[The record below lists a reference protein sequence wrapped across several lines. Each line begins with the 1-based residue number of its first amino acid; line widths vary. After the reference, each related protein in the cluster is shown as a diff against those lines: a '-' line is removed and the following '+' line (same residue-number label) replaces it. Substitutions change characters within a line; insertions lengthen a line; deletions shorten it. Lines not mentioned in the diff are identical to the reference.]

1 MTELIK
7 NLKSWLILIIPVTF
21 IIQLF
26 YGTLFG
32 VFSPLPNFVEMNFIR
47 LLNQMGGY
55 LGVTAF
61 IVVIANKNILNIKY
75 IVFCLSI
82 GFISFIYFL
91 FFHIESTSLN
101 PAANFITILAPLG
114 ILVFLQQIKNI
125 ATKQN
130 KEHAQVYFLFIALFT
145 LMSWATS
152 SALDITKIIFP
163 HVHDYNIYRIDAAF
177 GNVTNSMMTW
187 FNRTH
192 AVLQIFISEMYAILG
207 LLLFFVV
214 ALNIRYGYTEQYN
227 ILRVLIVPFGL
238 AFVCYS
244 IIPVSGP
251 IYAFLSEYYPSN
263 MPSTDTIEGG
273 VKFLGPVPRNGMPSM
288 HLTGALLIWL
298 LTANLPKKIYFVF
311 ATFFVIA
318 TALATIVLG
327 EHYLLDLVVALPFAG
342 FVGVGL
348 ANPNNFIFKN
358 KKVTTLWVATG
369 ITFILWMLML
379 LTSAEWLSNNLLFVQ
394 IFAIWSVLI
403 ATILFSIY
411 IKYVWNDTE
420 LKIPSLEI
428 EDTKKLETSTIPR
441 WVIGVFVASGFA
453 GLLYEVVYAKSLAVT
468 FGSTSLASYTVLT
481 TYMSGMALGAWLGGY
496 IADKVKK
503 PLLYYA
509 GIEAFIGLYAVI
521 TPFLFKVI
529 QNIYVMSVTG
539 LSADDPYVTFL
550 RVALGVIVL
559 GIPTI
564 LMGATLPIM
573 FKYLKQLN
581 IQSDTAISR
590 LYSANVIGA
599 ALGSFIGG
607 YFLISAIGRIGAT
620 NLAAV
625 FSLMIALY
633 TIEQF
638 KKHKTQIQEFDNSSS
653 IVSSSIVSSAPV
665 PKIFGIVALVVLTI
679 GGAVTLGLE
688 VVSIHMLAVVAG
700 NSVYAFA
707 LMLAVFLLGLGL
719 GSIFGKKALNYIDR
733 TTLIVLAQ
741 CGIAASIIITALL
754 WDRIPAY
761 FASFGEMQN
770 YIHLGFWAREI
781 LRGAICALAMLPATL
796 FIGASYPAAMSLAA
810 DWLGQGSASGLGISS
825 ALNTIG
831 NISGVLLVGFL
842 LLPLMGSNKVF
853 LLLAV
858 ISLILAV
865 LVLLCVIKI
874 NYKFN
879 PYPIGVIASILI
891 LFLIY
896 PKNWNFTSLAQGANV
911 YFAPSYW
918 GEVIDY
924 TESIEGGV
932 TSVARSPDGKYM
944 TLLTNGKF
952 QGNNSGETLAQESF
966 ALIPLLHN
974 SERKSALVIGY
985 GTGMTARVLHEQ
997 KFQSLD
1003 VVELSKDI
1011 VFMSNKYF
1019 SDINHNVTENSSV
1032 NLIYTDGR
1040 NYLLTQNKKY
1050 DLISLEI
1057 TSIWFA
1063 GAASLYNKE
1072 FYELSEKRL
1081 NKEGILQQ
1089 WVQLHHMHPTDLV
1102 YILNTARSVYKYVW
1116 LYSSGGQGIIVAS
1129 NSDEALKS
1137 HHLKHP
1143 YSNLTTEELDEKEK
1157 SFKESI
1163 VLSPKGVN
1171 NLAYK
1176 TDKTLRHLISTDNNL
1191 YLEYATP
1198 KGNAIMEDTLTKN
1211 LEYLSKFEN

>member
-1 MTELIK
+1 MRL
-7 NLKSWLILIIPVTF
+7 NNDLKFW
-21 IIQLF
+21 
-26 YGTLFG
+26 
-32 VFSPLPNFVEMNFIR
+32 
-47 LLNQMGGY
+47 
-55 LGVTAF
+55 
-61 IVVIANKNILNIKY
+61 
-75 IVFCLSI
+75 
-82 GFISFIYFL
+82 
-91 FFHIESTSLN
+91 
-101 PAANFITILAPLG
+101 
-114 ILVFLQQIKNI
+114 
-125 ATKQN
+125 
-130 KEHAQVYFLFIALFT
+130 LFIALSSTIVLQLTALIIFNTSISLNLFNKNNIFLNLGSFLGVSGLMFAIARPKIINYKIVLILILLGCFIYIYNYNFNQHLVFFSPVNNLMSILSFVGFFIFLFNLKELYLNKNKDDYTLYFYLTLLFT
-145 LMSWATS
+145 LMALSTS
-152 SALDITKIIFP
+152 SALSITKVIYPFTFDQIIYKIDSAFL
-163 HVHDYNIYRIDAAF
+163 NINIPIVNYYEKSHPIIITIVMEAYSLLSF
-177 GNVTNSMMTW
+177 
-187 FNRTH
+187 
-192 AVLQIFISEMYAILG
+192 
-207 LLLFFVV
+207 LLFMVV
-214 ALNIRYGYTEQYN
+214 ALFIRESKHDKYH
-227 ILRVLIVPFGL
+227 IVRVLVVPFGL
-238 AFVCYS
+238 AFICYS
-244 IIPVSGP
+244 IIPLTGP
-251 IYAFLSEYYPSN
+251 IYAFGTQYFPSN
-263 MPSTDTIEGG
+263 MPKSNELLANTIF
-273 VKFLGPVPRNGMPSM
+273 VTPAARNAMPSM
-288 HLTGALLIWL
+288 HLTGALLIFL
-298 LTANLPKKIYFVF
+298 LTAALNKKIYFYASILF
-311 ATFFVIA
+311 LFLTAYAT
-318 TALATIVLG
+318 LALG
-327 EHYLLDLVVALPFAG
+327 EHYVLDLVVALPFSAFIG
-342 FVGVGL
+342 IGL
-348 ANPNNFIFKN
+348 ANPDNFVFKN

-394 IFAIWSVLI
+394 VFSIWSVLI

-428 EDTKKLETSTIPR
+428 KDTKKSETSTTPR
-441 WVIGVFVASGFA
+441 WVIAVFVASGFA

-529 QNIYVMSVTG
+529 QNIYVLSVTG

-607 YFLISAIGRIGAT
+607 YFFISAIGRIGAT

-638 KKHKTQIQEFDNSSS
+638 KKQKTQIQEFDNSP
-653 IVSSSIVSSAPV
+653 SIVSSAPV
-665 PKIFGIVALVVLTI
+665 PKIFGIVALVVLAV

-719 GSIFGKKALNYIDR
+719 GSVFGKKALSYIDR
-733 TTLIVLAQ
+733 TTLIVIAQ
-741 CGIAASIIITALL
+741 CGIAASIIITALV

-810 DWLGQGSASGLGISS
+810 DWLGQGNAKGLGISS

-858 ISLILAV
+858 ISLILAILV
-865 LVLLCVIKI
+865 LVSVIKV

-879 PYPIGVIASILI
+879 PYTAGVVVSIFV
-891 LFLIY
+891 LFPIY

-952 QGNNSGETLAQESF
+952 QGNNSGETLAQESI

-974 SERKSALVIGY
+974 SERKSALAIGY

-1011 VFMSNKYF
+1011 VFMANKYF
-1019 SDINHNVTENSSV
+1019 ADINHNVISQSGI

-1040 NYLLTQNKKY
+1040 NFLLTQDKKY

-1057 TSIWFA
+1057 SSIWFA
-1063 GAASLYNKE
+1063 GAANLYNKE

-1081 NKEGILQQ
+1081 NKEGVLQQ
-1089 WVQLHHMHPTDLV
+1089 WVQLHHMHPIDLV
-1102 YILNTARSVYKYVW
+1102 YILNTVRSVYKHVW
-1116 LYSSGGQGIIVAS
+1116 LYSAGGQGIIVAS

-1137 HHLKHP
+1137 HSLKYPYNNLTIDELKH
-1143 YSNLTTEELDEKEK
+1143 KEK
-1157 SFKESI
+1157 TLKDSV

-1171 NLAYK
+1171 NLAHK

>member
-1 MTELIK
+1 MHLNN
-7 NLKSWLILIIPVTF
+7 NLKFWLKIAFSAALFMQIIAVVFFKNHAFSQIFNLENIFFNMGVFLGAGALIFVIAKPEEVSLKKISCLILLGF
-21 IIQLF
+21 IIYIYSFFSEKVINYYNPYDNLMIILSILGL
-26 YGTLFG
+26 Y
-32 VFSPLPNFVEMNFIR
+32 VF
-47 LLNQMGGY
+47 LLNTFK
-55 LGVTAF
+55 LKF
-61 IVVIANKNILNIKY
+61 NKNNESVKLYFYLILLFITMGVSTSTALEVIK
-75 IVFCLSI
+75 
-82 GFISFIYFL
+82 FIYPFTHDQIIYKIDL
-91 FFHIESTSLN
+91 AFGHYNINIINIYKSLN
-101 PAANFITILAPLG
+101 PIFIIF
-114 ILVFLQQIKNI
+114 I
-125 ATKQN
+125 
-130 KEHAQVYFLFIALFT
+130 EQVYSLLSF
-145 LMSWATS
+145 
-152 SALDITKIIFP
+152 
-163 HVHDYNIYRIDAAF
+163 
-177 GNVTNSMMTW
+177 
-187 FNRTH
+187 
-192 AVLQIFISEMYAILG
+192 
-207 LLLFFVV
+207 LLFVVV
-214 ALNIRYGYTEQYN
+214 ALFIRESKHNKYH
-227 ILRVLIVPFGL
+227 IIRVLVVPFGL
-238 AFVCYS
+238 AFICYS
-244 IIPVSGP
+244 IIPLTGP
-251 IYAFLSEYYPSN
+251 IYAFGSHYFPAN
-263 MPSTDTIEGG
+263 MPNSNNIIADTIF
-273 VKFLGPVPRNGMPSM
+273 VTPAARNAMPSM
-288 HLTGALLIWL
+288 HLTGALLIFL
-298 LTANLPKKIYFVF
+298 LTAALNKKIYFYASILF
-311 ATFFVIA
+311 LFLTAYAT
-318 TALATIVLG
+318 LALG
-327 EHYLLDLVVALPFAG
+327 EHYVLDLVVALPFSAFIG
-342 FVGVGL
+342 IGL
-348 ANPNNFIFKN
+348 ANPDNFVFKN
-358 KKVTTLWVATG
+358 KKVTTLWGGAG

-599 ALGSFIGG
+599 ALGSFVGG
-607 YFLISAIGRIGAT
+607 YFFISAIGRIGAT

-638 KKHKTQIQEFDNSSS
+638 KKQKKQTQEINDHPS
-653 IVSSSIVSSAPV
+653 IISPVYV
-665 PKIFGIVALVVLTI
+665 PKIFGIVALIVLTV

-879 PYPIGVIASILI
+879 PYTAGVVTSIFL

-911 YFAPSYW
+911 YFMPSYW
-918 GEVIDY
+918 GDVIDH

-932 TSVARSPDGKYM
+932 TSVTRSSDGKYM

-974 SERKSALVIGY
+974 SERKSALAIGY

-997 KFQSLD
+997 GFENLD

-1011 VFMSNKYF
+1011 VFMANKYF
-1019 SDINHNVTENSSV
+1019 SDINHNVINQSGV

-1040 NYLLTQNKKY
+1040 NFLLTQDEKY

-1063 GAASLYNKE
+1063 GAANLYNKE

-1081 NKEGILQQ
+1081 NKEGVLQQ
-1089 WVQLHHMHPTDLV
+1089 WVQLHHMHPIDLV
-1102 YILNTARSVYKYVW
+1102 YILNTVRSVYKHVW
-1116 LYSSGGQGIIVAS
+1116 LYSAGGQGIIVAS

-1137 HHLKHP
+1137 HRLKHP
-1143 YSNLTTEELDEKEK
+1143 YNNLTTEELDEKEK
-1157 SFKESI
+1157 SFKESV

>member
-1 MTELIK
+1 MRL
-7 NLKSWLILIIPVTF
+7 NNDLKFW
-21 IIQLF
+21 
-26 YGTLFG
+26 
-32 VFSPLPNFVEMNFIR
+32 
-47 LLNQMGGY
+47 
-55 LGVTAF
+55 
-61 IVVIANKNILNIKY
+61 
-75 IVFCLSI
+75 
-82 GFISFIYFL
+82 
-91 FFHIESTSLN
+91 
-101 PAANFITILAPLG
+101 
-114 ILVFLQQIKNI
+114 
-125 ATKQN
+125 
-130 KEHAQVYFLFIALFT
+130 LFIALSSTIVLQLTALIIFNTNSSLNLFNKNNIFLNLGSFLGVSGLMFALAKPKNINYKILLILILLGCVLYIYIYNFKQDLVFFSPVNNLMTILSLLGFIIFLFNLKELYLNKNKENYLLYFYLT
-145 LMSWATS
+145 LLFILMALSTS
-152 SALDITKIIFP
+152 SALSITKVIYPFTFDQIIYKIDSAFL
-163 HVHDYNIYRIDAAF
+163 NINIPIVNFYEKSHPIIITIVMEAYSLLSF
-177 GNVTNSMMTW
+177 
-187 FNRTH
+187 
-192 AVLQIFISEMYAILG
+192 
-207 LLLFFVV
+207 LLFMVV
-214 ALNIRYGYTEQYN
+214 ALFIRESKHDKYH
-227 ILRVLIVPFGL
+227 IVRVLVVPFGL
-238 AFVCYS
+238 AFICYS
-244 IIPVSGP
+244 IIPLTGP
-251 IYAFLSEYYPSN
+251 IYAFGTQYFPLN
-263 MPSTDTIEGG
+263 MPNSNELLPNTIF
-273 VKFLGPVPRNGMPSM
+273 VTPAARNAMPSM
-288 HLTGALLIWL
+288 HLTGALLIFL
-298 LTANLPKKIYFVF
+298 LTAALNKKIYFYASILF
-311 ATFFVIA
+311 LFLTAYAT
-318 TALATIVLG
+318 LALG
-327 EHYLLDLVVALPFAG
+327 EHYVLDLVVALPFSAFIG
-342 FVGVGL
+342 IGL
-348 ANPNNFIFKN
+348 ANPDNFVFKN
-358 KKVTTLWVATG
+358 KKVTTLWVGAG
-369 ITFILWMLML
+369 ITFTLWMLML

-394 IFAIWSVLI
+394 VFAIWSVLI

-428 EDTKKLETSTIPR
+428 EDTKKLETSTTPR

-529 QNIYVMSVTG
+529 QKIYVISVTG

-559 GIPTI
+559 GTPTI

-607 YFLISAIGRIGAT
+607 YFFISAIGRIGAT

-638 KKHKTQIQEFDNSSS
+638 KKQKEQTQEINDHPS
-653 IVSSSIVSSAPV
+653 IISPVYV
-665 PKIFGIVALVVLTI
+665 PKIFGIVALIVLTV

-719 GSIFGKKALNYIDR
+719 GSIFGKKALSYIDR
-733 TTLIVLAQ
+733 PTLIILAQ
-741 CGIAASIIITALL
+741 CGIAASIIITALV

-810 DWLGQGSASGLGISS
+810 DWLGQGNAKGLGISS

-858 ISLILAV
+858 ISLILAILV
-865 LVLLCVIKI
+865 LVSVIKV

-879 PYPIGVIASILI
+879 PYTAGVVVSIFV
-891 LFLIY
+891 LFPIY

>member
-1 MTELIK
+1 MRL
-7 NLKSWLILIIPVTF
+7 NNDLKFWLYIIIPTAIALQLIAFTIFKVNTIANIF
-21 IIQLF
+21 DFNSIIFKL
-26 YGTLFG
+26 GSLFG
-32 VFSPLPNFVEMNFIR
+32 VSGLM
-47 LLNQMGGY
+47 LLIARPKALNWKIIVTSLF
-55 LGVTAF
+55 LGFLLYTY
-61 IVVIANKNILNIKY
+61 NILNNKDLVY
-75 IVFCLSI
+75 FSPANNLLSI
-82 GFISFIYFL
+82 LSIFGGYVLILNLIKIIIDKKNKDSQLYFL
-91 FFHIESTSLN
+91 LT
-101 PAANFITILAPLG
+101 FI
-114 ILVFLQQIKNI
+114 
-125 ATKQN
+125 
-130 KEHAQVYFLFIALFT
+130 FLFMGFATEAALI
-145 LMSWATS
+145 MS
-152 SALDITKIIFP
+152 K
-163 HVHDYNIYRIDAAF
+163 VIYPLTFDVLIYKIDAAF
-177 GNVTNSMMTW
+177 
-187 FNRTH
+187 FNINIPIINFYEKSH
-192 AVLQIFISEMYAILG
+192 PLVLTAITEVYSLLSIF
-207 LLLFFVV
+207 LFLVV
-214 ALNIRYGYTEQYN
+214 ALFIRESKHDKYH
-227 ILRVLIVPFGL
+227 IVRVLVVPFGL
-238 AFVCYS
+238 AFICYS
-244 IIPVSGP
+244 IIPLTGP
-251 IYAFLSEYYPSN
+251 IYAFGTQYFPLN
-263 MPSTDTIEGG
+263 MPNSNELLPNTIF
-273 VKFLGPVPRNGMPSM
+273 VTPAARNAMPSM
-288 HLTGALLIWL
+288 HLTGALLIFL
-298 LTANLPKKIYFVF
+298 LTAALNKKIYFYASILF
-311 ATFFVIA
+311 LFLTAYAT
-318 TALATIVLG
+318 LALG
-327 EHYLLDLVVALPFAG
+327 EHYVLDLVVALPFSAFIG
-342 FVGVGL
+342 IGL
-348 ANPNNFIFKN
+348 ANPDNFVFKN
-358 KKVTTLWVATG
+358 KKVTTLWVGAG
-369 ITFILWMLML
+369 ITFTLWMLIL

-394 IFAIWSVLI
+394 VFAIWSVLI

-428 EDTKKLETSTIPR
+428 EDTKKLETSTTPR

-529 QNIYVMSVTG
+529 QNIYVISVTG

-607 YFLISAIGRIGAT
+607 YFFISAIGRIGAT

-638 KKHKTQIQEFDNSSS
+638 KKQKKQTQEINDYPS
-653 IVSSSIVSSAPV
+653 IISQVYV
-665 PKIFGIVALVVLTI
+665 PKIFGIVALVVLTV

-719 GSIFGKKALNYIDR
+719 GSIFGKKALSYIDR

-741 CGIAASIIITALL
+741 SGIAASIIITALL

-810 DWLGQGSASGLGISS
+810 DWLGQGNAKGLGISS

-879 PYPIGVIASILI
+879 PYTAGVVASILV

-911 YFAPSYW
+911 YFMPSYW
-918 GEVIDY
+918 GDVIDH

-932 TSVARSPDGKYM
+932 TSVTRSSDGKYI

-952 QGNNSGETLAQESF
+952 QGYNSGETLAQESF

-997 KFQSLD
+997 KFLSLD

-1019 SDINHNVTENSSV
+1019 SDINHNVTENSGV

-1137 HHLKHP
+1137 HRLKHP

-1157 SFKESI
+1157 SFKQSV

>member
-1 MTELIK
+1 MD
-7 NLKSWLILIIPVTF
+7 
-21 IIQLF
+21 
-26 YGTLFG
+26 
-32 VFSPLPNFVEMNFIR
+32 
-47 LLNQMGGY
+47 LNE
-55 LGVTAF
+55 
-61 IVVIANKNILNIKY
+61 NIKY
-75 IVFCLSI
+75 WLKVIFPISILLQLFSFSLFGSFNFLSNLNVTDHWQVLNSTGAYFGI
-82 GFISFIYFL
+82 SALMFSIAKSKVINHHLFVGLIILGYFIFFIDIRNAY
-91 FFHIESTSLN
+91 TS
-101 PAANFITILAPLG
+101 PSANLMVILAPLG
-114 ILVFLQQIKNI
+114 VYTLFKQLHHYFFERQNSLSNLYFLL
-125 ATKQN
+125 T
-130 KEHAQVYFLFIALFT
+130 FLFILMGWSTQTALKVNTFI
-145 LMSWATS
+145 LPYVY
-152 SALDITKIIFP
+152 DIDIYKI
-163 HVHDYNIYRIDAAF
+163 DSAF
-177 GNVTNSMMTW
+177 GNITLPFVQW
-187 FNRTH
+187 FEISH
-192 AVLQIFISEMYAILG
+192 AFWNT
-207 LLLFFVV
+207 LLLEVYSLLSVSLFVV
-214 ALNIRYGYTEQYN
+214 VSLFIRENKDDRYHV
-227 ILRVLIVPFGL
+227 IRVLIVPFGL
-238 AFVCYS
+238 AFICYT

-251 IYAFLSEYYPSN
+251 VYAFATEYFPLN
-263 MPSTDTIEGG
+263 MPTASALQSGKVFI
-273 VKFLGPVPRNGMPSM
+273 PPAARNGMPSM

-298 LTANLPKKIYFVF
+298 LTAGLSKKIYFY
-311 ATFFVIA
+311 IA
-318 TALATIVLG
+318 TVFTLLTAVATIALG
-327 EHYLLDLVVALPFAG
+327 EHYVLDLVVALPFSAFIG
-342 FVGVGL
+342 IGL
-348 ANPNNFIFKN
+348 ANPDNFVFKN
-358 KKVTTLWVATG
+358 KKVTTLWVGAG
-369 ITFILWMLML
+369 VTFTLWMLML

-394 IFAIWSVLI
+394 VFAIWSVLI
-403 ATILFSIY
+403 ATILFGIY

-420 LKIPSLEI
+420 VVISILKI
-428 EDTKKLETSTIPR
+428 EDAKKTEKSTTPR

-503 PLLYYA
+503 LLLYYA

-529 QNIYVMSVTG
+529 QNIYVISVTG

-607 YFLISAIGRIGAT
+607 YFFISAIGRIGAT

-633 TIEQF
+633 TIGQF
-638 KKHKTQIQEFDNSSS
+638 KIQNTQLQEFDNFPPVLPH
-653 IVSSSIVSSAPV
+653 IFV
-665 PKIFGIVALVVLTI
+665 PKILGIMALIVLTI

-754 WDRIPAY
+754 WDKIPAY

-781 LRGAICALAMLPATL
+781 LRGVICALAMLPATL
-796 FIGASYPAAMSLAA
+796 FIGATYPAAMSLAA
-810 DWLGQGSASGLGISS
+810 DWLGQGSARGLGISS

-858 ISLILAV
+858 VSLILAV
-865 LVLLCVIKI
+865 LVLLCLIKV

-879 PYPIGVIASILI
+879 PYTAGVVISIFL

-911 YFAPSYW
+911 YFMPSYW
-918 GEVIDY
+918 GNVIDH

-932 TSVARSPDGKYM
+932 TSVTRSSDGKYI

-966 ALIPLLHN
+966 ALIPLMHN
-974 SERKSALVIGY
+974 SERKSALAIGY

-997 KFQSLD
+997 GFENLD

-1011 VFMSNKYF
+1011 VFMANKYF
-1019 SDINHNVTENSSV
+1019 SDINHNVINQSGV

-1040 NYLLTQNKKY
+1040 NFLLTQDEKY

-1063 GAASLYNKE
+1063 GAANLYNKE
-1072 FYELSEKRL
+1072 FYELSQKRL
-1081 NKEGILQQ
+1081 NKEGVLQQ
-1089 WVQLHHMHPTDLV
+1089 WVQLHHMHPIDLV
-1102 YILNTARSVYKYVW
+1102 YILNTVRSVYKHVW
-1116 LYSSGGQGIIVAS
+1116 LYSVGGQGIIIAS

-1137 HHLKHP
+1137 HSLKYP
-1143 YSNLTTEELDEKEK
+1143 YNSLTIDELKNKEK
-1157 SFKESI
+1157 FFKDSI

-1211 LEYLSKFEN
+1211 LEYLSKFEK

>member
-1 MTELIK
+1 MRL
-7 NLKSWLILIIPVTF
+7 NNDLKFW
-21 IIQLF
+21 
-26 YGTLFG
+26 
-32 VFSPLPNFVEMNFIR
+32 
-47 LLNQMGGY
+47 
-55 LGVTAF
+55 
-61 IVVIANKNILNIKY
+61 
-75 IVFCLSI
+75 
-82 GFISFIYFL
+82 
-91 FFHIESTSLN
+91 
-101 PAANFITILAPLG
+101 
-114 ILVFLQQIKNI
+114 
-125 ATKQN
+125 
-130 KEHAQVYFLFIALFT
+130 LFIALSSTIVLQLTALIIFNTNSSLNLFNKNNIFLNLGSFLGVSGLMFALAKPKNINYKILLILILLGCVLYIYIYNFKQDLVFFSPVNNLMTILSLLGFIIFLFNLKELYLNKNKENYLLYFYLT
-145 LMSWATS
+145 LLFILMALSTS
-152 SALDITKIIFP
+152 SALSITKVIYPFTFDQIIYKIDSAFL
-163 HVHDYNIYRIDAAF
+163 NINIPIVNFYEKSHPIIITIVMEAYSLLSF
-177 GNVTNSMMTW
+177 
-187 FNRTH
+187 
-192 AVLQIFISEMYAILG
+192 
-207 LLLFFVV
+207 LLFMVV
-214 ALNIRYGYTEQYN
+214 ALFIRESKHDKYH
-227 ILRVLIVPFGL
+227 IVRVLVVPFGL
-238 AFVCYS
+238 AFICYS
-244 IIPVSGP
+244 IIPLTGP
-251 IYAFLSEYYPSN
+251 IYAFGTQYFPLN
-263 MPSTDTIEGG
+263 MPNSNELLPNTIF
-273 VKFLGPVPRNGMPSM
+273 VTPAARNAMPSM
-288 HLTGALLIWL
+288 HLTGALLIFL
-298 LTANLPKKIYFVF
+298 LTAALNKKIYFYASILF
-311 ATFFVIA
+311 LFLTAYAT
-318 TALATIVLG
+318 LALG
-327 EHYLLDLVVALPFAG
+327 EHYVLDLVVALPFSAFIG
-342 FVGVGL
+342 IGL
-348 ANPNNFIFKN
+348 ANPDNFVFKN
-358 KKVTTLWVATG
+358 KKVTTLWVGAG
-369 ITFILWMLML
+369 ITFTLWMLML

-394 IFAIWSVLI
+394 VFAIWSVLI

-428 EDTKKLETSTIPR
+428 EDTKKLETSTTPR

-529 QNIYVMSVTG
+529 QKIYVISVTG

-559 GIPTI
+559 GTPTI

-607 YFLISAIGRIGAT
+607 YFFISAIGRIGAT

-638 KKHKTQIQEFDNSSS
+638 KKQKEKTQEINDHPS
-653 IVSSSIVSSAPV
+653 IISPVYV
-665 PKIFGIVALVVLTI
+665 PKIFGIVALIVLTV

-719 GSIFGKKALNYIDR
+719 GSIFGKKALSYIDR
-733 TTLIVLAQ
+733 PTLIILAQ
-741 CGIAASIIITALL
+741 CGIAASIIITALV

-810 DWLGQGSASGLGISS
+810 DWLGQGNAKGLGISS

-858 ISLILAV
+858 ISLILAILV
-865 LVLLCVIKI
+865 LVSVIKV

-879 PYPIGVIASILI
+879 PYTAGVVVSIFV
-891 LFLIY
+891 LFPIY

-932 TSVARSPDGKYM
+932 TSVARSPDSKYM

-1032 NLIYTDGR
+1032 NMIYTDGR
-1040 NYLLTQNKKY
+1040 NYLLTQDKKY

-1081 NKEGILQQ
+1081 NKDGVLQQ

-1137 HHLKHP
+1137 HRLKHP
-1143 YSNLTTEELDEKEK
+1143 YNNLTTEELDEKEK
-1157 SFKESI
+1157 SFKESV

>member
-1 MTELIK
+1 MRL
-7 NLKSWLILIIPVTF
+7 NNDLKFW
-21 IIQLF
+21 
-26 YGTLFG
+26 
-32 VFSPLPNFVEMNFIR
+32 
-47 LLNQMGGY
+47 
-55 LGVTAF
+55 
-61 IVVIANKNILNIKY
+61 
-75 IVFCLSI
+75 
-82 GFISFIYFL
+82 
-91 FFHIESTSLN
+91 
-101 PAANFITILAPLG
+101 
-114 ILVFLQQIKNI
+114 
-125 ATKQN
+125 
-130 KEHAQVYFLFIALFT
+130 LFIALSSTIVLQLTALIIFNTNSSLNLFNKNNIFLNLGSFLGVSGLMFALAKPKNINYKILLILILLGCVLYIYIYNFKQDLVFFSPVNNLMTILSLLGFIIFLFNLKELYLNKNKENYLLYFYLT
-145 LMSWATS
+145 LLFILMALSTS
-152 SALDITKIIFP
+152 SALSITKVIYPFTFDQIIYKIDSAFL
-163 HVHDYNIYRIDAAF
+163 NINIPIVNFYEKSHPIIITIVMEAYSLLSF
-177 GNVTNSMMTW
+177 
-187 FNRTH
+187 
-192 AVLQIFISEMYAILG
+192 
-207 LLLFFVV
+207 LLFMVV
-214 ALNIRYGYTEQYN
+214 ALFIRESKHDKYH
-227 ILRVLIVPFGL
+227 IVRVLVVPFGL
-238 AFVCYS
+238 AFICYS
-244 IIPVSGP
+244 IIPLTGP
-251 IYAFLSEYYPSN
+251 IYAFGTQYFPLN
-263 MPSTDTIEGG
+263 MPNSNELLPNTIF
-273 VKFLGPVPRNGMPSM
+273 VTPAARNAMPSM
-288 HLTGALLIWL
+288 HLTGALLIFL
-298 LTANLPKKIYFVF
+298 LTAALNKKIYFYASILF
-311 ATFFVIA
+311 LFLTAYAT
-318 TALATIVLG
+318 LALG
-327 EHYLLDLVVALPFAG
+327 EHYVLDLVVALPFSAFIG
-342 FVGVGL
+342 IGL
-348 ANPNNFIFKN
+348 ANPDNFVFKN
-358 KKVTTLWVATG
+358 KKVTTLWVGAG
-369 ITFILWMLML
+369 ITFTLWMLML

-394 IFAIWSVLI
+394 VFAIWSVLI

-428 EDTKKLETSTIPR
+428 EDTKKLETSTTPR

-529 QNIYVMSVTG
+529 QKIYVISVTG

-559 GIPTI
+559 GTPTI

-607 YFLISAIGRIGAT
+607 YFFISAIGRIGAT

-638 KKHKTQIQEFDNSSS
+638 KKQKEQTQEINDHPS
-653 IVSSSIVSSAPV
+653 IISPVYV
-665 PKIFGIVALVVLTI
+665 PKIFGIVALIVLTV

-719 GSIFGKKALNYIDR
+719 GSIFGKKALSYIDR
-733 TTLIVLAQ
+733 PTLIILAQ
-741 CGIAASIIITALL
+741 CGIAASIIITALV

-810 DWLGQGSASGLGISS
+810 DWLGQGNAKGLGISS

-858 ISLILAV
+858 ISLILAILV
-865 LVLLCVIKI
+865 LVSVIKV

-879 PYPIGVIASILI
+879 PYTAGVVVSIFV
-891 LFLIY
+891 LFPIY

-932 TSVARSPDGKYM
+932 TSVARSPDSKYM

-1032 NLIYTDGR
+1032 NMIYTDGR
-1040 NYLLTQNKKY
+1040 NYLLTQDKKY

-1081 NKEGILQQ
+1081 NKDGVLQQ

-1137 HHLKHP
+1137 HRLKHP
-1143 YSNLTTEELDEKEK
+1143 YNDLTTEELDEKEK
-1157 SFKESI
+1157 SFKESV

>member
-1 MTELIK
+1 M
-7 NLKSWLILIIPVTF
+7 
-21 IIQLF
+21 
-26 YGTLFG
+26 Y
-32 VFSPLPNFVEMNFIR
+32 
-47 LLNQMGGY
+47 LNE
-55 LGVTAF
+55 
-61 IVVIANKNILNIKY
+61 NIKY
-75 IVFCLSI
+75 WLKIIFPIAILLQLFSFSLFHSFNFLPSFYTINHWGMLNNIGAYFGISALMFSIAKSKVIKPYLFMGLVIV
-82 GFISFIYFL
+82 GYFIFFL
-91 FFHIESTSLN
+91 DITNAYSN
-101 PAANFITILAPLG
+101 PSANLMVILAPLG
-114 ILVFLQQIKNI
+114 IYTLFKQLYFYFLKRNNNLSILYFLL
-125 ATKQN
+125 T
-130 KEHAQVYFLFIALFT
+130 FLFILMAWSTQTALEVNKFI
-145 LMSWATS
+145 L
-152 SALDITKIIFP
+152 P
-163 HVHDYNIYRIDAAF
+163 HVYDIDIYKIDSAF
-177 GNVTNSMMTW
+177 GNITLPFVQW
-187 FNRTH
+187 FEMSH
-192 AVLQIFISEMYAILG
+192 AFWKTLVLEVYSLLSIVLFIVVS
-207 LLLFFVV
+207 LF
-214 ALNIRYGYTEQYN
+214 IRENKEKKYN
-227 ILRVLIVPFGL
+227 IIRVLIVPFGL
-238 AFVCYS
+238 AFICYS

-251 IYAFLSEYYPSN
+251 VYAFATQYFPLN
-263 MPSTDTIEGG
+263 MPTASEVQSGKVFI
-273 VKFLGPVPRNGMPSM
+273 PPAARNGMPSM

-298 LTANLPKKIYFVF
+298 LTAGLSRKIYFY
-311 ATFFVIA
+311 IA
-318 TALATIVLG
+318 TIFVLLTAIATIAFG
-327 EHYLLDLVVALPFAG
+327 EHYLLDLVVALPFAAFIG
-342 FVGVGL
+342 TGL
-348 ANPNNFIFKN
+348 ANPDNFIFKN
-358 KKVTTLWVATG
+358 KKITTLWMSSG
-369 ITFILWMLML
+369 LTFIIWMLML
-379 LTSAEWLSNNLLFVQ
+379 LVSSEWLYRNLLFVQ
-394 IFAIWSVLI
+394 LFTIWSVVVT
-403 ATILFSIY
+403 AILFSIY
-411 IKYVWNDTE
+411 IKYVWNDAEVIT
-420 LKIPSLEI
+420 PSLDI
-428 EDTKKLETSTIPR
+428 EDTEKPETSTIPR

-529 QNIYVMSVTG
+529 QNIYVVSVTG

-607 YFLISAIGRIGAT
+607 YFFISAIGRIGAT

-638 KKHKTQIQEFDNSSS
+638 KKQKKQTQEINDDTS
-653 IVSSSIVSSAPV
+653 IISKVYV
-665 PKIFGIVALVVLTI
+665 PKIFGIVALIVLTV

-781 LRGAICALAMLPATL
+781 LRGAICALAMLPATF

-810 DWLGQGSASGLGISS
+810 DWLGQGNAKGLGISS

-865 LVLLCVIKI
+865 LVSVSVIKV

-879 PYPIGVIASILI
+879 PYTAGVVVSTLV

-911 YFAPSYW
+911 YFMPSYW
-918 GEVIDY
+918 GDVIDH

-932 TSVARSPDGKYM
+932 TSVTRSSDGKYL

-974 SERKSALVIGY
+974 AERKSALAIGY

-997 KFQSLD
+997 GFQALD

-1011 VFMSNKYF
+1011 VFMANKYF
-1019 SDINHNVTENSSV
+1019 ADINHNVISQSGV

-1040 NYLLTQNKKY
+1040 NFLLTQDKKY

-1063 GAASLYNKE
+1063 GAANLYNKE

-1081 NKEGILQQ
+1081 NKEGVLQQ
-1089 WVQLHHMHPTDLV
+1089 WVQLHHMHPIDLV
-1102 YILNTARSVYKYVW
+1102 YILNTVRSVYKHVW
-1116 LYSSGGQGIIVAS
+1116 LYSAGGQGIIVAS

-1137 HHLKHP
+1137 HSLKYPYNDLTIDELKH
-1143 YSNLTTEELDEKEK
+1143 KEK
-1157 SFKESI
+1157 TFKDSV
-1163 VLSPKGVN
+1163 VLSPKGVD
-1171 NLAYK
+1171 NLANN
-1176 TDKTLRHLISTDNNL
+1176 TDKTLSRLISTDSNL

-1198 KGNAIMEDTLTKN
+1198 KGNAIMSDSLKSN
-1211 LEYLSKFEN
+1211 LEYLSKFEIN

>member
-1 MTELIK
+1 MRL
-7 NLKSWLILIIPVTF
+7 NNDLKFW
-21 IIQLF
+21 
-26 YGTLFG
+26 
-32 VFSPLPNFVEMNFIR
+32 
-47 LLNQMGGY
+47 
-55 LGVTAF
+55 
-61 IVVIANKNILNIKY
+61 
-75 IVFCLSI
+75 
-82 GFISFIYFL
+82 
-91 FFHIESTSLN
+91 
-101 PAANFITILAPLG
+101 
-114 ILVFLQQIKNI
+114 
-125 ATKQN
+125 
-130 KEHAQVYFLFIALFT
+130 LFIALSSTIVLQLTALIIFNT
-145 LMSWATS
+145 SISLNLFNKNIIFLNLGSFLGVSGLMFAIARPKIINYKIVLILMLLGCFFYIYNYNFNQHLVFFSPVNNLMSILSFVGFFIFLFNLKEICLNKNKEDYILYFYLTLLFLLMALSTS
-152 SALDITKIIFP
+152 SALSITKVIYPLTFDQIIYKIDSAFL
-163 HVHDYNIYRIDAAF
+163 NINIPIVNYYEKSHPIIITIVMEAYSLLSF
-177 GNVTNSMMTW
+177 
-187 FNRTH
+187 
-192 AVLQIFISEMYAILG
+192 
-207 LLLFFVV
+207 LLFMVV
-214 ALNIRYGYTEQYN
+214 ALFIRESKHEKYH
-227 ILRVLIVPFGL
+227 IVRVLVVPFGL
-238 AFVCYS
+238 AFICYS
-244 IIPVSGP
+244 IIPLTGP
-251 IYAFLSEYYPSN
+251 IYAFGTQYFPSN
-263 MPSTDTIEGG
+263 MPNSNELFANTIF
-273 VKFLGPVPRNGMPSM
+273 VTPAARNAMPSM
-288 HLTGALLIWL
+288 HLTGALLIFL
-298 LTANLPKKIYFVF
+298 LTAALNKKIYFYASILF
-311 ATFFVIA
+311 LFLTAYAT
-318 TALATIVLG
+318 LALG
-327 EHYLLDLVVALPFAG
+327 EHYVLDLVVALPFSAFIG
-342 FVGVGL
+342 IGL
-348 ANPNNFIFKN
+348 ANPDNFIFKN
-358 KKVTTLWVATG
+358 KKVTTLWVGAG
-369 ITFILWMLML
+369 ITFTLWMLML

-529 QNIYVMSVTG
+529 QNIYVVSVTG

-564 LMGATLPIM
+564 LMGATLPLM

-607 YFLISAIGRIGAT
+607 YFFISAIGRIGAT

-638 KKHKTQIQEFDNSSS
+638 KKQKTQIQEFDN
-653 IVSSSIVSSAPV
+653 SSSIVSSAPV

-879 PYPIGVIASILI
+879 PYTAGVVTSIFL

-911 YFAPSYW
+911 YFMPSYW
-918 GEVIDY
+918 GDVIDH

-932 TSVARSPDGKYM
+932 TSVTRSSDGKYM

-974 SERKSALVIGY
+974 SERKSALAIGY

-997 KFQSLD
+997 GFENLD

-1011 VFMSNKYF
+1011 VFMANKYF
-1019 SDINHNVTENSSV
+1019 SDINHNVINQSGV

-1040 NYLLTQNKKY
+1040 NFLLTQDEKY

-1063 GAASLYNKE
+1063 GAANLYNKE

-1081 NKEGILQQ
+1081 NKEGVLQQ
-1089 WVQLHHMHPTDLV
+1089 WVQLHHMHPIDLV
-1102 YILNTARSVYKYVW
+1102 YILNTVRSVYKHVW
-1116 LYSSGGQGIIVAS
+1116 LYSAGGQGIIVAS

-1137 HHLKHP
+1137 HRLKHP
-1143 YSNLTTEELDEKEK
+1143 YNNLTTEELDEKEK
-1157 SFKESI
+1157 SFKESV

>member
-1 MTELIK
+1 MRL
-7 NLKSWLILIIPVTF
+7 NNDLKLWLYIIIPTAIALQLIAFTIFKVNTIANIF
-21 IIQLF
+21 DFNSIIFKL
-26 YGTLFG
+26 GSLFG
-32 VFSPLPNFVEMNFIR
+32 VSGLM
-47 LLNQMGGY
+47 LLIARPKALNWKIIVTSLF
-55 LGVTAF
+55 LGFLLYTY
-61 IVVIANKNILNIKY
+61 NILNNKDLVY
-75 IVFCLSI
+75 FSPANNLLSI
-82 GFISFIYFL
+82 LSIFGGYVLILNLIKIIIDKKNKDSQLYFL
-91 FFHIESTSLN
+91 LT
-101 PAANFITILAPLG
+101 FI
-114 ILVFLQQIKNI
+114 
-125 ATKQN
+125 
-130 KEHAQVYFLFIALFT
+130 FLFMGFATEAALI
-145 LMSWATS
+145 MS
-152 SALDITKIIFP
+152 K
-163 HVHDYNIYRIDAAF
+163 VIYPLTFDVLIYKIDAAF
-177 GNVTNSMMTW
+177 
-187 FNRTH
+187 FNINIPIINFYEKSH
-192 AVLQIFISEMYAILG
+192 PLVLTAITEVYSLLSIF
-207 LLLFFVV
+207 LFLVV
-214 ALNIRYGYTEQYN
+214 ALFIKESKHNKYHIV
-227 ILRVLIVPFGL
+227 RVLVVPFGL
-238 AFVCYS
+238 AFICYS
-244 IIPVSGP
+244 IIPLTGP
-251 IYAFLSEYYPSN
+251 IYAFGTQYFPLN
-263 MPSTDTIEGG
+263 MPKSSELIANTIF
-273 VKFLGPVPRNGMPSM
+273 VTPAARNAMPSM
-288 HLTGALLIWL
+288 HLTGALLIFL
-298 LTANLPKKIYFVF
+298 LTAALNKKIYFYASILF
-311 ATFFVIA
+311 LFLTAYAT
-318 TALATIVLG
+318 LALG
-327 EHYLLDLVVALPFAG
+327 EHYILDLVVALPFSAFIG
-342 FVGVGL
+342 IGL
-348 ANPNNFIFKN
+348 ANPDNFIFKN
-358 KKVTTLWVATG
+358 KKVTTLWVGAG

-394 IFAIWSVLI
+394 VFAIWSILI
-403 ATILFSIY
+403 ATVLFSIY
-411 IKYVWNDTE
+411 IKYVWNDAE
-420 LKIPSLEI
+420 VIIPSLEI
-428 EDTKKLETSTIPR
+428 EDTKKLETPTTPR

-509 GIEAFIGLYAVI
+509 AIEAFIGLYAVI

-529 QNIYVMSVTG
+529 QNIYVLSVTG

-599 ALGSFIGG
+599 ALGSFIAG
-607 YFLISAIGRIGAT
+607 YFFISAIGRIGAT

-638 KKHKTQIQEFDNSSS
+638 KKQKTQIQEFDNSP
-653 IVSSSIVSSAPV
+653 SIVSSAPV
-665 PKIFGIVALVVLTI
+665 PKIFGIVALIVLAI
-679 GGAVTLGLE
+679 GGLVTLGLE

-719 GSIFGKKALNYIDR
+719 GSIFGKKALSYIDR
-733 TTLIVLAQ
+733 PTLIILAQ
-741 CGIAASIIITALL
+741 CGIAASIIITALV

-810 DWLGQGSASGLGISS
+810 DWLGQGNAKGLGISS

-865 LVLLCVIKI
+865 LVLVSVIKV

-879 PYPIGVIASILI
+879 PYTAGVVVSIFV
-891 LFLIY
+891 LFPIY

-911 YFAPSYW
+911 YFMPSYW
-918 GEVIDY
+918 GDVIDH
-924 TESIEGGV
+924 TESIEGGI
-932 TSVARSPDGKYM
+932 TSVARSPEGKYM

-1137 HHLKHP
+1137 HRLKHP
-1143 YSNLTTEELDEKEK
+1143 YNNLTTEELDEKEK
-1157 SFKESI
+1157 SFKESV

>member
-1 MTELIK
+1 MRL
-7 NLKSWLILIIPVTF
+7 NNDLKFW
-21 IIQLF
+21 
-26 YGTLFG
+26 
-32 VFSPLPNFVEMNFIR
+32 
-47 LLNQMGGY
+47 
-55 LGVTAF
+55 
-61 IVVIANKNILNIKY
+61 
-75 IVFCLSI
+75 
-82 GFISFIYFL
+82 
-91 FFHIESTSLN
+91 
-101 PAANFITILAPLG
+101 
-114 ILVFLQQIKNI
+114 
-125 ATKQN
+125 
-130 KEHAQVYFLFIALFT
+130 LFIALSSTIVLQLTALIIFNTSISLNLFNKNNIFLNLGSFLGVSGLMFAIARPKIINYKIVLILILLGCFFYIYNYSFNPHLVFFSPVNNLMSILSFVGFFIFLFNLKEFYLNKNKYDYTLYFYLTLLFT
-145 LMSWATS
+145 LMALSTS
-152 SALDITKIIFP
+152 SALSITKVIYPFTFDQIIYKIDSAFL
-163 HVHDYNIYRIDAAF
+163 NINIPIVNYYEKSHPIIITIVMEAYSLLSF
-177 GNVTNSMMTW
+177 
-187 FNRTH
+187 
-192 AVLQIFISEMYAILG
+192 
-207 LLLFFVV
+207 LLFIVV
-214 ALNIRYGYTEQYN
+214 ALFIRESKHEKYH
-227 ILRVLIVPFGL
+227 IVRVLVVPFGL
-238 AFVCYS
+238 AFICYS
-244 IIPVSGP
+244 IIPLTGP
-251 IYAFLSEYYPSN
+251 IYAFGTQYFPSN
-263 MPSTDTIEGG
+263 MPNSNELLANTIF
-273 VKFLGPVPRNGMPSM
+273 VTPAARNAMPSM
-288 HLTGALLIWL
+288 HLTGALLIFL
-298 LTANLPKKIYFVF
+298 LTAALNKKIYFYASILF
-311 ATFFVIA
+311 LFLTAYAT
-318 TALATIVLG
+318 LALG
-327 EHYLLDLVVALPFAG
+327 EHYVLDLVVALPFSAFIG
-342 FVGVGL
+342 IGL
-348 ANPNNFIFKN
+348 ANPDNFVFKN
-358 KKVTTLWVATG
+358 KKITTLWGGAG
-369 ITFILWMLML
+369 ITFILWMLIL

-394 IFAIWSVLI
+394 VFAIWSILI

-420 LKIPSLEI
+420 LKIPRLEI
-428 EDTKKLETSTIPR
+428 EDTKKLETSTTPR

-529 QNIYVMSVTG
+529 QKIYVLSVTG

-599 ALGSFIGG
+599 ALGSFIAG
-607 YFLISAIGRIGAT
+607 YFFISAIGRIGAT

-638 KKHKTQIQEFDNSSS
+638 KKQKEQTQEINDHPS
-653 IVSSSIVSSAPV
+653 IISPVYV
-665 PKIFGIVALVVLTI
+665 PKIFGIVALIVLTV

-719 GSIFGKKALNYIDR
+719 GSIFGKKALSYIDR
-733 TTLIVLAQ
+733 PTLIILAQ

-810 DWLGQGSASGLGISS
+810 DWLGQGNAKGLGISS

-865 LVLLCVIKI
+865 LVLVSVIKV

-879 PYPIGVIASILI
+879 PYTAGVVVSTLV

-911 YFAPSYW
+911 YFMPSYW
-918 GEVIDY
+918 GDVIDH

-932 TSVARSPDGKYM
+932 TSVTRSSDGKYL

-974 SERKSALVIGY
+974 AERKSALAIGY

-997 KFQSLD
+997 GFQALD

-1011 VFMSNKYF
+1011 VFMANKYF
-1019 SDINHNVTENSSV
+1019 ADINHNVISQSGV

-1040 NYLLTQNKKY
+1040 NFLLTQDKKY

-1057 TSIWFA
+1057 SSIWFA
-1063 GAASLYNKE
+1063 GAANLYNKE

-1081 NKEGILQQ
+1081 NKEGVLQQ
-1089 WVQLHHMHPTDLV
+1089 WVQLHHMHPIDLV
-1102 YILNTARSVYKYVW
+1102 YILNTVRSVYKHVW
-1116 LYSSGGQGIIVAS
+1116 LYSAGGQGIIVAS

-1137 HHLKHP
+1137 HRLKHP
-1143 YSNLTTEELDEKEK
+1143 YNNLTTEELDEKEK
-1157 SFKESI
+1157 SFKESV

-1176 TDKTLRHLISTDNNL
+1176 TDMTLRHLISTDNNL

>member
-1 MTELIK
+1 MRL
-7 NLKSWLILIIPVTF
+7 NNDLKFW
-21 IIQLF
+21 
-26 YGTLFG
+26 
-32 VFSPLPNFVEMNFIR
+32 
-47 LLNQMGGY
+47 
-55 LGVTAF
+55 
-61 IVVIANKNILNIKY
+61 
-75 IVFCLSI
+75 
-82 GFISFIYFL
+82 
-91 FFHIESTSLN
+91 
-101 PAANFITILAPLG
+101 
-114 ILVFLQQIKNI
+114 
-125 ATKQN
+125 
-130 KEHAQVYFLFIALFT
+130 LFIALSSTIVLQLTALIIFNTSISLNLFNKNNIFLNLGSFLGVSGLMFAIARPKIINYKIVLILILLGCFFYIYNYNFNQHLVFFSPVNNLMSILSFLGFFIFLFNLKELYLNKNKDDYSLYFYLTFLFT
-145 LMSWATS
+145 LMALSTS
-152 SALDITKIIFP
+152 SALSITQVIYPFTFDQIIYKIDSAFL
-163 HVHDYNIYRIDAAF
+163 NINIPIVNYYEKSHPIIITIVMEAYSLLSF
-177 GNVTNSMMTW
+177 
-187 FNRTH
+187 
-192 AVLQIFISEMYAILG
+192 
-207 LLLFFVV
+207 LLFMVV
-214 ALNIRYGYTEQYN
+214 ALFIRESKHEKYH
-227 ILRVLIVPFGL
+227 IVRVLVVPFGL
-238 AFVCYS
+238 AFICYS
-244 IIPVSGP
+244 IIPLTGP
-251 IYAFLSEYYPSN
+251 IYAFGTQYFPSN
-263 MPSTDTIEGG
+263 MPNSNELLANTIF
-273 VKFLGPVPRNGMPSM
+273 VTPAARNAMPSM
-288 HLTGALLIWL
+288 HLTGALLIFL
-298 LTANLPKKIYFVF
+298 LTAALNKKIYFYASILF
-311 ATFFVIA
+311 LFLTAYAT
-318 TALATIVLG
+318 LALG
-327 EHYLLDLVVALPFAG
+327 EHYVLDLVVALPFSAFIG
-342 FVGVGL
+342 IGL
-348 ANPNNFIFKN
+348 ANPDNFVFKN
-358 KKVTTLWVATG
+358 KKVTTLWGGAG

-394 IFAIWSVLI
+394 VFSIWSVLI

-428 EDTKKLETSTIPR
+428 KDTKKSETSTTPR
-441 WVIGVFVASGFA
+441 WVIAVFVASGFA

-529 QNIYVMSVTG
+529 QNIYVLSVTG

-550 RVALGVIVL
+550 RVALGMIVL

-599 ALGSFIGG
+599 ALGSFIAG
-607 YFLISAIGRIGAT
+607 YFFISAIGRIGAT

-638 KKHKTQIQEFDNSSS
+638 KKQKTQIQEFDNSP
-653 IVSSSIVSSAPV
+653 SIVSSAPV
-665 PKIFGIVALVVLTI
+665 PKIFGIVALVVLAV

-719 GSIFGKKALNYIDR
+719 GSVFGKKALNHIDR
-733 TTLIVLAQ
+733 TTLIVIAQ

-810 DWLGQGSASGLGISS
+810 DWLGQGNAKGLGVASS
-825 ALNTIG
+825 LNTFG

-858 ISLILAV
+858 ISLILAI
-865 LVLLCVIKI
+865 LVLLCSIKV
-874 NYKFN
+874 NNKFN

-1032 NLIYTDGR
+1032 NMIYTDGR
-1040 NYLLTQNKKY
+1040 NYLLTQDKKY

-1081 NKEGILQQ
+1081 NKDGVLQQ

-1137 HHLKHP
+1137 HRLKHP
-1143 YSNLTTEELDEKEK
+1143 YNNLTTEELDEKEK
-1157 SFKESI
+1157 SFKESV

>member
-1 MTELIK
+1 MRL
-7 NLKSWLILIIPVTF
+7 NNDLKLWLYIIIPTAIALQLIAFTIFKVNTIVNIF
-21 IIQLF
+21 DLNSIIFKL
-26 YGTLFG
+26 GSLFG
-32 VFSPLPNFVEMNFIR
+32 VSGLMLLIARPKVLNWKITVISLFSGFLLYIYNFLNNKDLVYFSPANN
-47 LLNQMGGY
+47 LLSILSIFGGY
-55 LGVTAF
+55 VL
-61 IVVIANKNILNIKY
+61 ILNLIK
-75 IVFCLSI
+75 IIIDTKNKDSQL
-82 GFISFIYFL
+82 YFL
-91 FFHIESTSLN
+91 LT
-101 PAANFITILAPLG
+101 FI
-114 ILVFLQQIKNI
+114 
-125 ATKQN
+125 
-130 KEHAQVYFLFIALFT
+130 FLFMGFATEAAL
-145 LMSWATS
+145 
-152 SALDITKIIFP
+152 IISK
-163 HVHDYNIYRIDAAF
+163 VIYPLTFDVLVYKIDAAF
-177 GNVTNSMMTW
+177 
-187 FNRTH
+187 FNINIPIINFYEKSH
-192 AVLQIFISEMYAILG
+192 PLVLTAITEVYSLLSIF
-207 LLLFFVV
+207 LFLVV
-214 ALNIRYGYTEQYN
+214 ALFIKESKHDKYH
-227 ILRVLIVPFGL
+227 IVRVLVVPFGL
-238 AFVCYS
+238 AFICYS
-244 IIPVSGP
+244 IIPLTGP
-251 IYAFLSEYYPSN
+251 IYAFGTQYLPLN
-263 MPSTDTIEGG
+263 MPKSSELIANTIF
-273 VKFLGPVPRNGMPSM
+273 VTPAARNAMPSM
-288 HLTGALLIWL
+288 HLTGALLIFL
-298 LTANLPKKIYFVF
+298 LTAALNKKIYFYASILF
-311 ATFFVIA
+311 LLLTAYAT
-318 TALATIVLG
+318 LALG
-327 EHYLLDLVVALPFAG
+327 EHYVLDLVVALPFSAFIG
-342 FVGVGL
+342 IGL
-348 ANPNNFIFKN
+348 ANPDNFVFKN
-358 KKVTTLWVATG
+358 KKVTTLWVGAG
-369 ITFILWMLML
+369 ITFILWMIML
-379 LTSAEWLSNNLLFVQ
+379 LTLAEWLSNNLLFVQ
-394 IFAIWSVLI
+394 VFAIWSILI

-411 IKYVWNDTE
+411 IKYVWNDAEVITH
-420 LKIPSLEI
+420 SLEI
-428 EDTKKLETSTIPR
+428 EDTKKPEIPTTPR
-441 WVIGVFVASGFA
+441 WVIGVFVASGFT

-529 QNIYVMSVTG
+529 QNIYIISVTG

-550 RVALGVIVL
+550 RVILGVIVL

-599 ALGSFIGG
+599 ALGSFIAG
-607 YFLISAIGRIGAT
+607 YFFISAIGRVGAT

-638 KKHKTQIQEFDNSSS
+638 KKQKTQIQELDNSPS
-653 IVSSSIVSSAPV
+653 IVSPVLV
-665 PKIFGIVALVVLTI
+665 PKIFGIVALIVLAV

-719 GSIFGKKALNYIDR
+719 GSIFGKKALSYIDR
-733 TTLIVLAQ
+733 TTLIVIAQ

-761 FASFGEMQN
+761 FSSFGEMQN

-781 LRGAICALAMLPATL
+781 IRGAVCALAMLPATL

-810 DWLGQGSASGLGISS
+810 DWLGQGNAKGLGVAS
-825 ALNTIG
+825 ALNTFG

-858 ISLILAV
+858 ISLILAI
-865 LVLLCVIKI
+865 LVLLCSIKV

-879 PYPIGVIASILI
+879 PYPVGVIASILI

-974 SERKSALVIGY
+974 SERKSALAIGY

-997 KFQSLD
+997 GFQSLD

-1011 VFMSNKYF
+1011 VFMANKYF
-1019 SDINHNVTENSSV
+1019 SNINHNVISQLGV

-1040 NYLLTQNKKY
+1040 NYLLTQDKKY

-1057 TSIWFA
+1057 SSIWFA
-1063 GAASLYNKE
+1063 GAANLYNKE

-1137 HHLKHP
+1137 HRLKYP

-1198 KGNAIMEDTLTKN
+1198 KGNAIMEDTLAKN

>member
-1 MTELIK
+1 MHLNN
-7 NLKSWLILIIPVTF
+7 NLKFWLKVVFSVALFLQIIAVVFFKNHAFTQIFNLDDIFFNIGTFLGVGALMFVIAKPEEVSLKRISCLIFLGFIIYSYSFFSEKITNYYSPNNNLMVILSVLGVYVFVLNIFKLNYNRSNESAKLYFYLILLFLAMGVSTSTALAIIKVIYPFTYDQ
-21 IIQLF
+21 IIYKIDLA
-26 YGTLFG
+26 FG
-32 VFSPLPNFVEMNFIR
+32 H
-47 LLNQMGGY
+47 Y
-55 LGVTAF
+55 
-61 IVVIANKNILNIKY
+61 NINITN
-75 IVFCLSI
+75 
-82 GFISFIYFL
+82 IY
-91 FFHIESTSLN
+91 ESLN
-101 PAANFITILAPLG
+101 PIFITVVAEIYSLLSF
-114 ILVFLQQIKNI
+114 V
-125 ATKQN
+125 
-130 KEHAQVYFLFIALFT
+130 LF
-145 LMSWATS
+145 M
-152 SALDITKIIFP
+152 
-163 HVHDYNIYRIDAAF
+163 
-177 GNVTNSMMTW
+177 
-187 FNRTH
+187 
-192 AVLQIFISEMYAILG
+192 
-207 LLLFFVV
+207 VV
-214 ALNIRYGYTEQYN
+214 ALFIRESKHDKYH
-227 ILRVLIVPFGL
+227 IVRVLVVPFGL
-238 AFVCYS
+238 AFICYS
-244 IIPVSGP
+244 IIPLTGP
-251 IYAFLSEYYPSN
+251 IYAFDIYYFPSN
-263 MPSTDTIEGG
+263 MPNSNELLANTIF
-273 VKFLGPVPRNGMPSM
+273 VTPAARNAMPSM
-288 HLTGALLIWL
+288 HLTGALLIFL
-298 LTANLPKKIYFVF
+298 LTAALNKKIYFYASILF
-311 ATFFVIA
+311 LFLTAYAT
-318 TALATIVLG
+318 LALG
-327 EHYLLDLVVALPFAG
+327 EHYVLDLVVALPFSAFIG
-342 FVGVGL
+342 IGL
-348 ANPNNFIFKN
+348 ANPNNFVFKN
-358 KKVTTLWVATG
+358 KKVTTLWGGAG

-394 IFAIWSVLI
+394 VFAIWSVLI

-420 LKIPSLEI
+420 LKIPSVEI
-428 EDTKKLETSTIPR
+428 KNTKKLETSTIPR

-529 QNIYVMSVTG
+529 QNIYVISVTG

-607 YFLISAIGRIGAT
+607 YFFISAIGRIGAT

-638 KKHKTQIQEFDNSSS
+638 KKQKKQTQEINDYPS
-653 IVSSSIVSSAPV
+653 IISQVYV
-665 PKIFGIVALVVLTI
+665 PKIFGIVALVVLTV

-719 GSIFGKKALNYIDR
+719 GSIFGKKALSYIDR
-733 TTLIVLAQ
+733 TTLIILAQ

-781 LRGAICALAMLPATL
+781 LRGGVCALAMLPATL

-810 DWLGQGSASGLGISS
+810 DWLGQGNAKGLGISS

-879 PYPIGVIASILI
+879 PYTAGVVASILV

-911 YFAPSYW
+911 YFMPSYW
-918 GEVIDY
+918 GDVIDH

-932 TSVARSPDGKYM
+932 TSVTRSSDGKYI

-997 KFQSLD
+997 KFLSLD

-1019 SDINHNVTENSSV
+1019 SDINHNVTENSGV

-1137 HHLKHP
+1137 HRLKHP

-1157 SFKESI
+1157 SFKQSV